1 MINTQIGAYMKKS
14 VKLLVVL
21 FVIFLMPIAV
31 YSEMWSPDRFR
42 LNMRVAGSSNDSGI
56 GPKTLKYKCPD
67 AGGLCTTYGLS
78 DGTILA
84 TAAAEDKQTSK
95 AVMGMTLQYIMEMGM
110 IIGVHQH
117 KTDFVTL
124 ATQTGAWTASTAGGA
139 TTAVGAGYAAAL
151 GALYPS
157 GTELG
162 TRTSDGYVNFL
173 DLGYFYDL
181 GGMSIS
187 GGIGLPLLGNGG
199 STKVAYTAAGYVLNG
214 EVLNEE
220 ITADD
225 GSAFAYFVDYGY
237 TFGSYEA
244 LLGLRTISTESKA
257 TVDET
262 KGLGKILSDSTFTS
276 SGSSTSYSLGFG
288 YVF

>member
-1 MINTQIGAYMKKS
+1 MNKS
-14 VKLLVVL
+14 VKFLTVL
-21 FVIFLMPIAV
+21 FVVFLMPLAA
-31 YSEMWSPDRFR
+31 YAEMWSPDRFR
-42 LNMRVAGSSNDSGI
+42 LNLRVAGSMNDSSVGA
-56 GPKTLKYKCPD
+56 KTLKYKCPD
-67 AGGLCTTYGLS
+67 AGGSCTTYSIS

-84 TAAAEDKQTSK
+84 NAAALDKQTSK
-95 AVMGMTLQYIMEMGM
+95 EVGGITLQYIMEMGM
-110 IIGVHQH
+110 IVGIHQH
-117 KTDFVTL
+117 TTKYDTL

-139 TTAVGAGYAAAL
+139 TSAVGAVYASAL
-151 GALYPS
+151 GAQYPS
-157 GTELG
+157 GTKLAD
-162 TRTSDGYVNFL
+162 RTSEGYVNFL

-181 GGMSIS
+181 SDIVGGMNIS

-199 STKVAYTAAGYVLNG
+199 STKVAYTAAGYALNG
-214 EVLNEE
+214 GVLNED

-225 GSAFAYFVDYGY
+225 GSAMSFFVDYGY

-262 KGLGKILSDSTFTS
+262 KGLGKILGETTFTS

-288 YVF
+288 YIF

>member
-1 MINTQIGAYMKKS
+1 MKKS

-21 FVIFLMPIAV
+21 FVIFLMPIAA
-31 YSEMWSPDRFR
+31 YSEMWSPNRFR
-42 LNMRVAGSSNDSGI
+42 LNMRVAGSMNDSGI

-67 AGGLCTTYGLS
+67 ATGACTTYGLS

-124 ATQTGAWTASTAGGA
+124 ATQTGVWTASTAGGA
-139 TTAVGAGYAAAL
+139 TTAVGAGYAAQL
-151 GALYPS
+151 GALFPS

-199 STKVAYTAAGYVLNG
+199 STRVAYTTAGYVLNG
-214 EVLNEE
+214 GVLNEE
-220 ITADD
+220 ITADEGE
-225 GSAFAYFVDYGY
+225 GSAFTYFVDFGY
-237 TFGSYEA
+237 TFGSYEV

-257 TVDET
+257 TVDQT
-262 KGLGKILSDSTFTS
+262 KGLGKILGESTFTS
-276 SGSSTSYSLGFG
+276 SGESTSYSLGFG
-288 YVF
+288 RVF

>member
-1 MINTQIGAYMKKS
+1 MKKL
-14 VKLLVVL
+14 VKLLSII
-21 FVIFLMPIAV
+21 FIGIFLMPLAA
-31 YSEMWSPDRFR
+31 YSEMWSPNRFR
-42 LNMRVAGSSNDSGI
+42 LNLRVAGSMNDSSVGA
-56 GPKTLKYKCPD
+56 KTLKYKCPD
-67 AGGLCTTYGLS
+67 ALGACTAYSIS

-95 AVMGMTLQYIMEMGM
+95 EIGGITLQYIMEMGM
-110 IIGVHQH
+110 IVGIHQH
-117 KTDFVTL
+117 KIKYDTL
-124 ATQTGAWTASTAGGA
+124 ATQTGAWTASTAGGY
-139 TTAVGAGYAAAL
+139 TTAVGTTYATLLAAA
-151 GALYPS
+151 YPS
-157 GTELG
+157 GTKLG
-162 TRTSDGYVNFL
+162 DRTSEGFVNFL

-199 STKVAYTAAGYVLNG
+199 STKVVYTAAGYALNG

-225 GSAFAYFVDYGY
+225 GSAMSYFVDYGY

-262 KGLGKILSDSTFTS
+262 KGLGKILGETTFTS

>member
-1 MINTQIGAYMKKS
+1 MNKS
-14 VKLLVVL
+14 VKFLTVL
-21 FVIFLMPIAV
+21 FVVFLMPLAA
-31 YSEMWSPDRFR
+31 YAEMWSPDRFR
-42 LNMRVAGSSNDSGI
+42 LNLRVAGSMNDSSVGA
-56 GPKTLKYKCPD
+56 KTLKYKCPD
-67 AGGLCTTYGLS
+67 AYGQCTTYNIS

-84 TAAAEDKQTSK
+84 TAAALDKQTSK
-95 AVMGMTLQYIMEMGM
+95 EVGGITLQYIMEMGM
-110 IIGVHQH
+110 IVGIHQH
-117 KTDFVTL
+117 TTKYDTL

-139 TTAVGAGYAAAL
+139 TSAVGAFYANAL

-157 GTELG
+157 GTKLAD
-162 TRTSDGYVNFL
+162 RTSEGYVNFL

-181 GGMSIS
+181 SDIVGGMNIS

-199 STKVAYTAAGYVLNG
+199 STKVAYTAAGYALNG
-214 EVLNEE
+214 GVLNED

-225 GSAFAYFVDYGY
+225 GSAMSFFVDYGY

-262 KGLGKILSDSTFTS
+262 KGLGKILGETTFTS

>member
-1 MINTQIGAYMKKS
+1 MKKS
-14 VKLLVVL
+14 VKFLTVL
-21 FVIFLMPIAV
+21 FVVFLMPLAA
-31 YSEMWSPDRFR
+31 YAEMWSPDRFR
-42 LNMRVAGSSNDSGI
+42 LNLRVAGSMNDSSVGA
-56 GPKTLKYKCPD
+56 KTLKYKCPD
-67 AGGLCTTYGLS
+67 AGGSCTTYSIS

-84 TAAAEDKQTSK
+84 NAAALDKQTSK
-95 AVMGMTLQYIMEMGM
+95 EVGGITLQYIMEMGM
-110 IIGVHQH
+110 IVGIHQH
-117 KTDFVTL
+117 TTKYDTL

-139 TTAVGAGYAAAL
+139 TSAVGAVYAGAL
-151 GALYPS
+151 GTAYPS
-157 GTELG
+157 GTKLAD
-162 TRTSDGYVNFL
+162 RTSEGYVIFL

-181 GGMSIS
+181 SDIVGGMNIS

-199 STKVAYTAAGYVLNG
+199 STKVAYTAAGYALNG
-214 EVLNEE
+214 GVLNED

-225 GSAFAYFVDYGY
+225 GSAMSFFVDYGY

-262 KGLGKILSDSTFTS
+262 KGLGKILGETTFTS

>member
-1 MINTQIGAYMKKS
+1 MKKS
-14 VKLLVVL
+14 IKFLTVL
-21 FVIFLMPIAV
+21 SVMFLMPLAA
-31 YSEMWSPDRFR
+31 YSEMWSPDRI
-42 LNMRVAGSSNDSGI
+42 RVNLRVGGSVDDGALDPGTMGCSTSCGAAIDMAEAGYADKETDRVN
-56 GPKTLKYKCPD
+56 
-67 AGGLCTTYGLS
+67 GGMS
-78 DGTILA
+78 IH
-84 TAAAEDKQTSK
+84 
-95 AVMGMTLQYIMEMGM
+95 YIMEMGM
-110 IIGVHQH
+110 IVGIHQH
-117 KTDFVTL
+117 KTKFDTV

-139 TTAVGAGYAAAL
+139 TSAVGAVYASAL
-151 GALYPS
+151 GAQYPS
-157 GTELG
+157 GTKLG
-162 TRTSDGYVNFL
+162 DRTSDGFVNFL

-181 GGMSIS
+181 SDIVGGMSIS

-199 STKVAYTAAGYVLNG
+199 STKVVYTAAGYALNG

-225 GSAFAYFVDYGY
+225 GSAMSYFVDYGY

-262 KGLGKILSDSTFTS
+262 KGLGKILGESTFTS

>member
-1 MINTQIGAYMKKS
+1 
-14 VKLLVVL
+14 
-21 FVIFLMPIAV
+21 MPLAA
-31 YSEMWSPDRFR
+31 YSEMWSPNRFR
-42 LNMRVAGSSNDSGI
+42 LNLRVAGSMNDSSVGA
-56 GPKTLKYKCPD
+56 KTLKYKCPD
-67 AGGLCTTYGLS
+67 ALGACTAYSIS

-95 AVMGMTLQYIMEMGM
+95 EIGGITLQYIMEMGM
-110 IIGVHQH
+110 IVGIHQH
-117 KTDFVTL
+117 KTKYDTV
-124 ATQTGAWTASTAGGA
+124 ATQTGAWTASTAGGY
-139 TTAVGAGYAAAL
+139 TTAVGTTYAAAL
-151 GALYPS
+151 GAAYPS
-157 GTELG
+157 GTKLCD
-162 TRTSDGYVNFL
+162 RTSDGFVNFL

-181 GGMSIS
+181 SDIVGGMSIS

-199 STKVAYTAAGYVLNG
+199 STKVVYTAAGYALNG

-225 GSAFAYFVDYGY
+225 GSAMSYFVDYGY

-262 KGLGKILSDSTFTS
+262 KGLGKILGESTFTS

>member
-1 MINTQIGAYMKKS
+1 MKKS

-21 FVIFLMPIAV
+21 FVIFLMPIAA

-42 LNMRVAGSSNDSGI
+42 LNLRVAGSMNDSSI
-56 GPKTLKYKCPD
+56 GAKTLKYKCPD

-124 ATQTGAWTASTAGGA
+124 ATQTGAWTASTAGGT
-139 TTAVGAGYAAAL
+139 TTAVGAVYAAAL
-151 GALYPS
+151 GAAYPS

-162 TRTSDGYVNFL
+162 TRTSNGYVNFL

-199 STKVAYTAAGYVLNG
+199 STKVAYTVAGYVLNG
-214 EVLNEE
+214 GVLNEE
-220 ITADD
+220 ITADEGE
-225 GSAFAYFVDYGY
+225 GSAFTYFVDFGY
-237 TFGSYEA
+237 TFGSYEV

-257 TVDET
+257 TVDQT
-262 KGLGKILSDSTFTS
+262 KGLGKILGETTFTS

>member
-1 MINTQIGAYMKKS
+1 MNKS
-14 VKLLVVL
+14 VKFLTVL
-21 FVIFLMPIAV
+21 FVVFLMPLAA
-31 YSEMWSPDRFR
+31 YAEMWSPDRFR
-42 LNMRVAGSSNDSGI
+42 LNLRVAGSMNDSSVGA
-56 GPKTLKYKCPD
+56 KTLKYKCPD
-67 AGGLCTTYGLS
+67 AGGSCTTYSIS

-84 TAAAEDKQTSK
+84 NAAALDKQTSK
-95 AVMGMTLQYIMEMGM
+95 EVGGITLQYIMEMGM
-110 IIGVHQH
+110 IVGIHQH
-117 KTDFVTL
+117 TTKYDTL

-139 TTAVGAGYAAAL
+139 TSAVGAFYANAL

-157 GTELG
+157 GTKLAD
-162 TRTSDGYVNFL
+162 RTSEGYVNFL

-181 GGMSIS
+181 SDIVGGMNIS

-199 STKVAYTAAGYVLNG
+199 STKVAYTAAGYALNG
-214 EVLNEE
+214 GVLNED

-225 GSAFAYFVDYGY
+225 GSAMSFFVDYGY

-262 KGLGKILSDSTFTS
+262 KGLGKILGETTFTS